1 MKKIWLIFY
10 VIFWIVWIVMDLFLF
25 PYLLCVISNL
35 IVLRVIWDFIIKN
48 LIWTVISMFMVKR
61 YEEDDVDIDLCE

>member
-25 PYLLCVISNL
+25 PYLLCVISNM
-35 IVLRVIWDFIIKN
+35 IALRVIWDFIIKN